1 MLERTVDNQP
11 HAAGKRQAPS
21 SRAEARVGSAEA
33 AFDIGIDTAGA
44 GAGAGVGA
52 GADTGAVDPTV
63 ARAQGKAATT
73 KEGRP
78 KRKAYLVGRSGA
90 HAPRVAGGFVVGSGL
105 SRASYLR

>member
-21 SRAEARVGSAEA
+21 SRAEARAGSAEA
-33 AFDIGIDTAGA
+33 ALDIGIDTA